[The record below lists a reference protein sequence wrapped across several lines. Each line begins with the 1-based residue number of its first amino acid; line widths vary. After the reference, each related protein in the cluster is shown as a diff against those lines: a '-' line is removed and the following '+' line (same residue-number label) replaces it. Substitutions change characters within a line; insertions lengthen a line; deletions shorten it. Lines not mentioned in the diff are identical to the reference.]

1 MELTQMLE
9 SKVQVLD
16 KRLAKLKD
24 ETLPKRLRALGETV
38 DDKIKVISAQIK
50 QELKKKSEKD
60 QKALAQDHKS

>member
-1 MELTQMLE
+1 MELKQMLE
-9 SKVQVLD
+9 SRIHVLD

-24 ETLPKRLRALGETV
+24 DTLPKRLRALGETV
-38 DDKIKVISAQIK
+38 DDKIKVVSAQIK